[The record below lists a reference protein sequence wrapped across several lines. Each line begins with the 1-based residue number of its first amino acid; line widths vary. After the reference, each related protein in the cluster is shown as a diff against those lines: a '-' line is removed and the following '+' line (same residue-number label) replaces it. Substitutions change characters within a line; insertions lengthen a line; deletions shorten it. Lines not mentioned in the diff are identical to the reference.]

1 MHRTALAVHR
11 RLAVAV
17 GLWVAFQSLTGLVL
31 IFRDPIEHRMSPGLT
46 RHGQGDLGAAAAL
59 DAVRREYPDRVVGS
73 LATPAVSDGVYV
85 VMVGHRQVYVDPASA
100 RINGARDHEAGA
112 LGLVAR
118 LHRRFLFDWVFG
130 LSGARL
136 VGALGFAWLVLSFTG
151 VTSAAAGRIGP
162 WWRRGQLTGRWW
174 RPLPAG
180 TGRSPPVLHRT
191 IGFVVVAPM
200 VLVAV
205 TGIRLALP
213 AGSDRLWAAVT
224 GSGEARYDAPPDT
237 VEVTSDDRGGAP
249 LDATQMLEAL
259 ERRYPDGRV
268 ARLLMPDEG
277 DRVAPVL
284 AGVSVGLDP
293 GRGEH
298 DYGGNAVAF
307 LDQFSAAT
315 LWEGRPDSVPAARQA
330 ALLWA
335 RPLHTGTVA
344 GSAGRLVWGW
354 LALAVVALAVAGYGT
369 RRLRTLAVR
378 LEALRGRR
386 RRRRRKVVA
395 RRQRARGALAARG
408 RRRMAR
414 RLRRR
419 RSVQARIGAG
429 AWNGGLHGVPAGTD
443 TGLPVDLPA
452 IAADRPI
459 EIGFTDTERPPVD
472 IDLTDT
478 AQRPAVD
485 IDLTG
490 PAGAA
495 APEIDLT
502 DSVVYESEIT
512 LESGDTLET
521 GIVGTAAPPL
531 DADLRLRS

>member
-1 MHRTALAVHR
+1 LAVHR

-17 GLWVAFQSLTGLVL
+17 GLWIAFQSVTGLVL
-31 IFRDPIEHRMSPGLT
+31 VFRDPIEHRLSPRLT

-59 DAVRREYPDRVVGS
+59 DAVHREYPGGVVGA
-73 LATPAVSDGVYV
+73 LATPEVSDGVYV

-100 RINGARDHEAGA
+100 RINGARDHDAGA

-136 VGALGFAWLVLSFTG
+136 VGALGFAWVVLSVTG
-151 VTSAAAGRIGP
+151 LTSGAAGRIGQ

-180 TGRSPPVLHRT
+180 TRRTAPVLHRT

-224 GSGEARYDAPPDT
+224 GSGEGRYDTPPGNVT
-237 VEVTSDDRGGAP
+237 VTSDDRGGAP
-249 LDATQMLEAL
+249 LDATQMLQAL
-259 ERRYPDGRV
+259 DRQYPDDRV

-277 DRVAPVL
+277 DRKAPVL

-293 GRGEH
+293 GRADH
-298 DYGGNAVAF
+298 DYGGNTVVF
-307 LDQFSAAT
+307 LDQYSAAT

-335 RPLHTGTVA
+335 RPLHTGSVA
-344 GSAGRLVWGW
+344 GSAGRLIWGW
-354 LALAVVALAVAGYGT
+354 LALAVVALTVAGYAT
-369 RRLRTLAVR
+369 RRTRTFAVR
-378 LEALRGRR
+378 LVSLRWQRQL
-386 RRRRRKVVA
+386 RRRKVLA
-395 RRQRARGALAARG
+395 HRQRARGTLAARD
-408 RRRMAR
+408 RRRTTR

-419 RSVQARIGAG
+419 RRVQARIGAG
-429 AWNGGLHGVPAGTD
+429 SRNGGQQDVPAGPGAALDVDLTGIAGDDPPVEVDLTD
-443 TGLPVDLPA
+443 TAQRRVV
-452 IAADRPI
+452 
-459 EIGFTDTERPPVD
+459 E

-478 AQRPAVD
+478 AQRPVVD
-485 IDLTG
+485 IDLTD
-490 PAGAA
+490 A
-495 APEIDLT
+495 
-502 DSVVYESEIT
+502 VVYESEIT

-521 GIVGTAAPPL
+521 GIVGSATPPL
-531 DADLRLRS
+531 DAELRLRS